1 VVVDIAARSIHGH
14 RLLDLNVEYGLIPKT
29 D

>member
-1 VVVDIAARSIHGH
+1 VVDIEARSIHGH
-14 RLLDLNVEYGLIPKT
+14 RLLDLNVEYGLIPKP